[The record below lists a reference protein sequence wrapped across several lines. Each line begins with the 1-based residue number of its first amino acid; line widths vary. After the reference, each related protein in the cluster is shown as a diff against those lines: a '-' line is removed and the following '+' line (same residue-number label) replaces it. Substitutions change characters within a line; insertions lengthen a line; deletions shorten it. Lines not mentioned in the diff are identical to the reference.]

1 GAIRQLR
8 VVQRQSACHD
18 IGKRR
23 RAGKVM
29 QEMPVDVQQHP
40 SAAEVSDDVRI
51 PQLVEEGPGGHG
63 N

>member
-1 GAIRQLR
+1 VMQGQP
-8 VVQRQSACHD
+8 ACHD
-18 IGKRR
+18 IDKRR

-51 PQLVEEGPGGHG
+51 PQLVEDCAGGHG
-63 N
+63 D